1 MKTVELKTWEEFESE
16 VSRLER
22 ERSDRISEKKVLVSE
37 YLYRGQPDSNWKLAT
52 TLERFAGE
60 LLSLRQYY
68 RMALLAQPQVEAFT
82 ATVWH
87 ELPSL
92 PDYLKHI
99 DSERFFQPIT
109 PPVYAYFVYLRHHAF
124 PSPLLDWTRS
134 PYVAAYF
141 AFRDVC
147 SNAQNAAIY
156 VYCEYLGRGKDSSAM
171 EPKINVLGPYVRGH
185 RRHFQQ
191 QRQYTICTERRVDGH
206 WYASHEEP
214 FAKNREDQDALW
226 KFTIPTSERRKA
238 LERLERYNINAF
250 SLFGSEESLMETLA
264 LREILLR
271 HP

>member
-191 QRQYTICTERRVDGH
+191 QSQYTICTERRVDGH